1 MTRLAVWLSGA
12 LRWGLGLCAALLV
25 LAALYVS
32 LGRELVPLVAE
43 YRLEAEDK
51 ARAALGI
58 PVEIGSLEG
67 RWRGLSPHL
76 IGHDIQLG
84 EADNVLRVDQIRIV
98 PDLLGSLMAGQLQVA
113 RVELDGLQLHVR
125 QDQDGHWALKGLPQ
139 RDDAAELD
147 IAQTLKQLQAVRRLS
162 LVNSQVSVEAFEK
175 PVQTLTYVN
184 LTWRNGVSRQR
195 LDGRLLLPDGQP
207 IALQVR
213 TQMRAERW
221 REAKAEAYLSLPQ
234 SDWARW
240 VPPGL
245 TQDWRL
251 EELQA
256 GGELW
261 LTWGDGMVQ
270 RAVSRL
276 NAPLIRAGYATR
288 EAVAIQNMALN
299 AYFQQTEQG
308 FQLRLDD
315 LAFSRDEVRWGEV
328 QLALNHDRASTDS
341 PARWLIEADRL
352 DLGPLVPLVEALAPL
367 QDQHMTV
374 VHELQPHGSLRNI
387 HVDIRPQAEG
397 DERLRF
403 FANLQRV
410 GFSAFHASPAA
421 ENVSGSIA
429 GDLGQGELRM
439 QTEDFSLHLDTLFP
453 KPWHYSKAGARLT
466 WRLDEQGFTLRSPY
480 LQVVGEEGNVAGD
493 FLIRLLFDP
502 EAEDYMDLRVGLRD
516 GDARYTEKYLPTLA
530 PGLSPQLADWLK
542 TAIVG
547 GAVDEGYFQYQG
559 SLNKGAESA
568 SRSLSLFFAV
578 HDAEL
583 AFQPGWPSL
592 REARGEVRIEDSGV
606 RVQVSEARLLNSRVT
621 NAYAEVPT
629 ATGGQAPRLKLNGD
643 LESSVVDALKILQEA
658 PMGTHEVFAGW
669 EGEGALTGALKLDL
683 PLTKGA
689 APEVVVDF
697 ATDRARLKLSNPQL
711 ELSEVQGDFRYDT
724 ARGLSAPSIRAK
736 ALGHS
741 VQGKALAEGSRGK
754 ARSRIEAQGTAP
766 VNTLSGWLG
775 VTQPLPLKGALP
787 YRLRLTLDGDDS
799 QLQVNSTLKGVSVDL
814 PAPFGKSV
822 ADERQ
827 AEWRMT
833 LGGPQRRY
841 WFNYAELASFSFA
854 SPAGKLNE
862 GRGELRLADGPAVLP
877 SARGVRLRG
886 RVAELDLAA
895 WQSALKPYASVPR
908 DDAQQLFRDAQLQ
921 IGRVTGMGA
930 TLEDL
935 SVGLERVQST
945 WALNL
950 DSQVVKGLVN
960 LPDGGEAPISI
971 NLEHLRLPAAEP
983 QSKEPVDKP
992 DPLVDFDPRSIPA
1005 LDLRIARV
1013 QQGDQ
1018 VLGAWSLKA
1027 RPQANGVQFS
1037 ELNLN
1042 LKGLQLDGTAG
1053 WQGEPGSTSSWYKG
1067 RLQGKDLADVLLAW
1081 GFAPTASSESF
1092 RLDVDGTWPGS
1103 PAWLSLKRFSG
1114 TMDASMRKGQF
1125 SEVQG
1130 SASALRVFGLLN
1142 FNSIGRRLRLDFSD
1156 LLGKGLAYDRVKGL
1170 LSANNGV
1177 FITREPITLT
1187 GPSSNLEL
1195 DGTLNMADQSIDAKL
1210 LVTLPVTNNLPL
1222 AALIVGAPAIGGALF
1237 VVDKLLGDRV
1247 ARFASVQYDVKGPL
1261 QDPDISF
1268 DKPFE
1273 KPH

>member
-12 LRWGLGLCAALLV
+12 LRWGLGVCAALLV

-43 YRLEAEDK
+43 YRLEAEDQ

-84 EADNVLRVDQIRIV
+84 EGDNVLRVDQIRIV
-98 PDLLGSLMAGQLQVA
+98 PDVLGSLMAWQPQVA
-113 RVELDGLQLHVR
+113 RLELDGLQLHVQ
-125 QDQDGHWALKGLPQ
+125 QDQDGKWVLKGLPQ
-139 RDDAAELD
+139 RDDAADLD
-147 IAQTLKQLQAVRRLS
+147 VAKTLKQLQMVRRLF
-162 LVNSQVSVEAFEK
+162 LVNSQVTVEAFEQ
-175 PVQTLTYVN
+175 PAQTLTYVN

-207 IALQVR
+207 VALQVR
-213 TQMRAERW
+213 TRMRAERW
-221 REAKAEAYLSLPQ
+221 REAKAEAYVSLPQ

-240 VPPGL
+240 LPPGL
-245 TQDWRL
+245 TRDWRL

-256 GGELW
+256 GGEVW
-261 LTWGDGMVQ
+261 MTWADGTVQ

-276 NAPLIRAGYATR
+276 HAPQVRGGYATR
-288 EAVAIQNMALN
+288 KDVAIQGLALN
-299 AYFQQTEQG
+299 AYFERTAQG
-308 FQLRLDD
+308 FQLQFDD
-315 LAFSRDEVRWGEV
+315 LAFSRDDVRWGEV
-328 QLALNHDRASTDS
+328 QLALNHRLAATDS
-341 PARWLIEADRL
+341 PAAWVIEADRL

-367 QDQHMTV
+367 QEQHMTV
-374 VHELQPHGSLRNI
+374 LHELNPHGSLRNV
-387 HVDIRPQAEG
+387 HLDIRPQAEG

-403 FANLQRV
+403 FANLQRI

-421 ENVSGSIA
+421 ENVTGSIA

-439 QTEDFSLHLDTLFP
+439 ATEDFSLHLDTLFP
-453 KPWHYSKAGARLT
+453 KPWHYSQAGARLT
-466 WRLDEQGFTLRSPY
+466 WRLNEEGFTLRSPY

-559 SLNKGAESA
+559 SLNKGAENA
-568 SRSLSLFFAV
+568 ARSLSLFFAV

-592 REARGEVRIEDSGV
+592 REARGEVKIEDSGV
-606 RVQVSEARLLNSRVT
+606 RVAVSEGRLLDTRIT

-629 ATGGQAPRLKLNGD
+629 STQGQPPRLKLSGD
-643 LESSVVDALKILQEA
+643 LESSVVDALNILQNA
-658 PMGTHEVFAGW
+658 PMGTQEVFAGW
-669 EGEGALTGALKLDL
+669 EGDGALQGALKLDL

-697 ATDRARLKLSNPQL
+697 ATQRARLKLSKPLL
-711 ELSEVQGDFRYDT
+711 ELSDIQGDFRYDT
-724 ARGLSAPSIRAK
+724 ARGLSAPNIRAK
-736 ALGHS
+736 ALGHA
-741 VQGKALAEGSRGK
+741 VRGKAVAEGARGK
-754 ARSRIEAQGTAP
+754 ARSRIEALGTAP

-775 VTQPLPLKGALP
+775 VTQPLPLKGSLP
-787 YRLRLTLDGDDS
+787 YTLNLTLDGDDS
-799 QLQVNSTLKGVSVDL
+799 QLRVDSNLKGVSVDL
-814 PAPFGKSV
+814 PAPFGK
-822 ADERQ
+822 AANDERQ
-827 AEWRMT
+827 ARWRMS
-833 LGGPQRRY
+833 LGGREQRY
-841 WFNYAELASFSFA
+841 WFDYADLASFSFA

-895 WQSALKPYASVPR
+895 WQNTLKPYASVPR

-930 TLEDL
+930 SLDNL
-935 SVGLERVQST
+935 SVGLERAQST
-945 WALNL
+945 WALSL
-950 DSQVVKGLVN
+950 DSQVVKGRVN
-960 LPDGGEAPISI
+960 LPDGGEAPIVI
-971 NLEHLRLPAAEP
+971 DLDHLRLPAAEP
-983 QSKEPVDKP
+983 QGKAPVDKP

-1005 LDLRIARV
+1005 VDVRIARV
-1013 QQGDQ
+1013 QQGDDL
-1018 VLGAWSLKA
+1018 LGAWSLKA

-1042 LKGLQLDGTAG
+1042 LKGLEIDGSAG
-1053 WQGEPGSTSSWYKG
+1053 WQGIPGSTSSWYKG
-1067 RLQGKDLADVLLAW
+1067 RLKGKDLADVLLAW

-1114 TMDASMRKGQF
+1114 TMDASLRKGQF

-1156 LLGKGLAYDRVKGL
+1156 LLGKGLSYDRVKGL

-1177 FITREPITLT
+1177 FVTREPITLT

-1195 DGTLNMADQSIDAKL
+1195 DGTLNMADQLIDAKL
-1210 LVTLPVTNNLPL
+1210 LVTLPVTNNLPI

-1261 QDPDISF
+1261 QDPEITF

-1273 KPH
+1273 KPR